1 MILKKN
7 YLYSFIILII
17 IFTTSCTTVTR
28 YISLPK
34 PIGEMDKKQI
44 INTYFIEKE
53 LDPVEGIWV
62 TDNNQYEIAILK
74 NTSKMNAQ
82 YDYVG
87 VLTESQ
93 SLHWKVGET
102 KILLKKTVSNS
113 VLTGI
118 YYLGNKE
125 EYGTSFLMPNEN
137 MIEVYLP
144 TGPYGIKQKT
154 FLLRTYPPQVPK
166 SGISTDTHVS
176 VKYHTRNPA
185 IEKSENKFKS
195 IGRAVFVVKTNKGHG
210 TGFIIDTEGYAVTS
224 YHVLNKQD
232 EFDAVFSDGKIIR
245 SRVIRVNPDKDLA
258 LIKLSGSDYPFLP
271 IADNRKAKVG
281 EEVYVIGTPLSLGL
295 TETISKGIVSGI
307 RKSKELELIQT
318 DASINPGNSG
328 GPLLDNT
335 GSVLGVIALKISAA
349 GIEGLGFA
357 VSGNDLISS
366 LGLIK
371 ARE

>member
-34 PIGEMDKKQI
+34 PIGEMGKKQV

-74 NTSKMNAQ
+74 NTSKINAQ

-93 SLHWKVGET
+93 SMHWRVGET

-118 YYLGNKE
+118 FYLANKQ

-154 FLLRTYPPQVPK
+154 FLLRTYPPQVSK
-166 SGISTDTHVS
+166 SGISTNTQVS
-176 VKYHTRNPA
+176 VKYHARNPV
-185 IEKSENKFKS
+185 IEKSEDRFKS
-195 IGRAVFVVKTNKGHG
+195 IGRAVFAVKTNRGHG
-210 TGFIIDTEGYAVTS
+210 TGFIIDPEGYAVTS